1 MPAPVG
7 DRSTRT
13 DKLDS
18 IRGAISDL
26 KSNPR
31 EQLIIGSAVRTFN
44 QRTQPQKENDSPVN
58 DSPVNDSLMF
68 GQTITHEHEHHTE
81 KPKRNCSVK
90 KIGLLAFLLL
100 VVLAFVV
107 FWIISLEEQFSSQET
122 CHKK

>member
-1 MPAPVG
+1 MPALVG

-13 DKLDS
+13 NKLDS

-44 QRTQPQKENDSPVN
+44 QRTQPQKENELPAN
-58 DSPVNDSLMF
+58 DSPVNHSLMF
-68 GQTITHEHEHHTE
+68 GQTITHEHEHEHTE
-81 KPKRNCSVK
+81 KPKTTCSVK

-100 VVLAFVV
+100 VILAFAV
-107 FWIISLEEQFSSQET
+107 FWIISLEE
-122 CHKK
+122 